1 MAIQKGGIEL
11 NGYDI
16 WEILGIQPVKDPK
29 AVKRAYAKKCRTCHP
44 EEAPEEFDRLHQAYE
59 AALAYC
65 SLEETD
71 EKIERLPHKAGP
83 YSQTEETRED
93 NQAAKTCE
101 MDFDGLIRQGLE
113 AEAALSDRRLMEAVR
128 QLHKETDPDSDLYQ
142 NQFEEALWKWKD
154 LLTAP
159 ENQSTLRSQDFMAR
173 LCLWFMRNEHDL
185 WHAEVVAVAIAY
197 DLKDFQHQYPDP
209 NPLLTKLYSL
219 VLEYT
224 PVCREYLNL
233 YAEMRLASRSEWTSV
248 EQAAIPPPEPYKPSK
263 AERVSKWLYTA
274 GTFFMVIYLSIIATI
289 IFITGYLRSR

>member
-1 MAIQKGGIEL
+1 M

-16 WEILGIQPVKDPK
+16 WEILEIQPVKDPK

-71 EKIERLPHKAGP
+71 EKIERLPQKAGP
-83 YSQTEETRED
+83 YSQAEESRED

-128 QLHKETDPDSDLYQ
+128 QLHKDTDPDSDLYQ

-173 LCLWFMRNEHDL
+173 LCLWFMRNEHGL

-197 DLKDFQHQYPDP
+197 DLKDFQYQYPDP

-233 YAEMRLASRSEWTSV
+233 YAEMRLASRSEWTSA
-248 EQAAIPPPEPYKPSK
+248 EQAAIPPPEPHKPLTSEK
-263 AERVSKWLYTA
+263 AERLSYVASCL
-274 GTFFMVIYLSIIATI
+274 VIIYLIIITVAVL
-289 IFITGYLRSR
+289 ITGYLRSR

>member
-1 MAIQKGGIEL
+1 MNVYE
-11 NGYDI
+11 I
-16 WEILGIQPVKDPK
+16 WEILEIQPVKDPK

-71 EKIERLPHKAGP
+71 EIERLPQKADP
-83 YSQTEETRED
+83 CSQAEETREEK
-93 NQAAKTCE
+93 QAAKACE

-173 LCLWFMRNEHDL
+173 LCLWFMRNEHGL

-197 DLKDFQHQYPDP
+197 DLKHFQYQYPDP
-209 NPLLTKLYSL
+209 NPLFTKLYSL

-224 PVCREYLNL
+224 PVCRKYLNL
-233 YAEMRLASRSEWTSV
+233 YAEMRLGPRSEWTSA
-248 EQAAIPPPEPYKPSK
+248 EQAAIPPPEPHKPLMSET
-263 AERVSKWLYTA
+263 AERLSYVSSCL
-274 GTFFMVIYLSIIATI
+274 VIIYLII
-289 IFITGYLRSR
+289 ITVAVLISDYLGNR